1 MLPLAGGEP
10 RPSGCPPPPLPQEHR
25 ERVPFPEQQ
34 LLAAGFS
41 VRRVPGADLDPDWS
55 SDDIA
60 VYSLR
65 LADAS

>member
-1 MLPLAGGEP
+1 
-10 RPSGCPPPPLPQEHR
+10 
-25 ERVPFPEQQ
+25 VPFPEQQ